1 MKHVIVLGDRGRYE
15 GYMPD
20 FVPSLPIRISFF
32 PSDTPREEIAAAASD
47 AVALLADAIAPVN
60 ADFIR
65 SLPNLK
71 MIHSDGVGF
80 NAIDADAAREQGVF
94 VCNCKG
100 CNADAVAETAV
111 MLMLAATRYGVAG
124 YRAVVE
130 GRQHEYKESIMRAA
144 VPEFADHSIGLVGL
158 GDIAVATAKRLAPF
172 GNKLYY
178 YTLHRRS
185 PEVEAALNLTYLP
198 LEELAA
204 TVDILSLHCAVTPE
218 TTGMVNADLLA
229 KMKPGSYLINTSR
242 GQLIDNEAVRAAL
255 IAGHL
260 AGAGFDTIY
269 PEPTPGDHPL
279 VALPRD
285 VRDRVVY
292 SPHLGGNTGP
302 AFRRVY
308 LCVWENLRRVL
319 NGQRPINIV
328 NGL

>member
-1 MKHVIVLGDRGRYE
+1 MEHVIVLGDRGRYE

-20 FVPSLPIRISFF
+20 FVRSLPIRISFF
-32 PSDTPREEIAAAASD
+32 RSDTPREQIIHTASD
-47 AVALLADAIAPVN
+47 AVAILADAITPVSG
-60 ADFIR
+60 DLIR
-65 SLPNLK
+65 ALPRLK
-71 MIHSDGVGF
+71 LIHSDGVGF
-80 NAIDADAAREQGVF
+80 NAIDVEAARELGVF

-100 CNADAVAETAV
+100 CNADAVAEIAV
-111 MLMLAATRYGVAG
+111 MLMLMVTRFAVPG

-130 GRQHEYKESIMRAA
+130 GRQHPYKEEIMRAA
-144 VPEFADHSIGLVGL
+144 VPDFADHSIGLVGL
-158 GDIAVATAKRLAPF
+158 GDIAVATVKRLAPF

-185 PEVEAALNLTYLP
+185 PEIEAALNLTYLP
-198 LEELAA
+198 LDELAA
-204 TVDILSLHCAVTPE
+204 TCDILSLHCAVTPE
-218 TTGMVNADLLA
+218 TTGLVNEALLA

-242 GQLIDNEAVRAAL
+242 GQLVDNEAVRGAL
-255 IAGHL
+255 ISGHL

-279 VALPRD
+279 VALPEN
-285 VRDRVVY
+285 VRDRVAY
-292 SPHLGGNTGP
+292 LPHLGGNTGP

-319 NGQRPINIV
+319 DGQRPTNIV